1 MMKSRRRSSNTF
13 IFLLRFFLVTV
24 SLLPML
30 GGCKTGAHTSN
41 PHLRQIDEM
50 LDAQVPQGTPRS
62 RVTFF
67 LSSQGFPLENTRDAK
82 AIVAIV
88 HRVDTDT
95 LQPETARVTF
105 HFDASD
111 KLKSYELATATDS
124 PAQP

>member
-1 MMKSRRRSSNTF
+1 MMKSRRRSSNTSM
-13 IFLLRFFLVTV
+13 FLLRFLLLTV
-24 SLLPML
+24 SFLLTL

-50 LDAQVPQGTPRS
+50 LDTQLPQGTPRS
-62 RVTFF
+62 RVIFF

-105 HFDASD
+105 HFDGGD
-111 KLKSYELATATDS
+111 KLKSYELDTATGS